1 MRFRFTIRDLLWLTA
16 VVAIGV
22 GWWLDRSKLALHDE
36 QASQQAKKYE
46 SLLSVQEALDGLV
59 VLHRKLENSPNSN
72 EFELKKCER
81 DMEACKNGIE
91 FLTHK

>member
-1 MRFRFTIRDLLWLTA
+1 MPLRFTIRDLLWITA
-16 VVAIGV
+16 LAGV
-22 GWWLDRSKLALHDE
+22 LMGWWLDRSKLALHDE

-59 VLHRKLENSPNSN
+59 VLHRKLESSPNSN